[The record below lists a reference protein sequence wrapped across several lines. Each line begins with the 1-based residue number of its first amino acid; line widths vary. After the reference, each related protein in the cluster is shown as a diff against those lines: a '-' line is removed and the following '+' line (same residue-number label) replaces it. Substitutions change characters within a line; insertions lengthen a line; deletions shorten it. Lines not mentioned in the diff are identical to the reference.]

1 MAIGGCVLAA
11 LCAGALGWIG
21 RPVLVLLPDS
31 ADADPQTPSNRSI
44 SRAPRL
50 AWWLAGVAAAL
61 IVVVTFSV
69 PLFVLPA
76 WIVVCGVG
84 TWLAYID
91 WRTQLLPTRIIVPL
105 WAVTFVIILLEAWLA
120 SDVWIVLRALAAS
133 ALGYGFFYLF
143 WWMATKRRP
152 GSFGFGDVRFS
163 APLALALGSVG
174 VHAAL
179 VGLYMGF
186 VVGAVVGVTMK
197 LRGHTGGFAFG
208 PSMLVG
214 AVLGLVIT

>member
-50 AWWLAGVAAAL
+50 AWWLAGIAAAL
-61 IVVVTFSV
+61 IVVVPFSV

-84 TWLAYID
+84 TWLAV
-91 WRTQLLPTRIIVPL
+91 WR
-105 WAVTFVIILLEAWLA
+105 
-120 SDVWIVLRALAAS
+120 S
-133 ALGYGFFYLF
+133 A
-143 WWMATKRRP
+143 
-152 GSFGFGDVRFS
+152 
-163 APLALALGSVG
+163 
-174 VHAAL
+174 
-179 VGLYMGF
+179 
-186 VVGAVVGVTMK
+186 
-197 LRGHTGGFAFG
+197 
-208 PSMLVG
+208 
-214 AVLGLVIT
+214 